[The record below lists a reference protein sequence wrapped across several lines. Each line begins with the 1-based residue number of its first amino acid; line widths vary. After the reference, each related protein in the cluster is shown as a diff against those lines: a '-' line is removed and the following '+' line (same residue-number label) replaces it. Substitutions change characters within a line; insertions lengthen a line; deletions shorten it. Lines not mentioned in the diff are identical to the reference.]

1 MMRTRIRHK
10 KLEQLEQEAAE
21 ETRGVFAGNKDR
33 PLSSETKKE
42 FANDLRKK
50 EQQFKQQMSK

>member
-1 MMRTRIRHK
+1 MRTKVRHK

-21 ETRGVFAGNKDR
+21 ETKGVFAGNKDH

-50 EQQFKQQMSK
+50 EQEFKQQMNK